1 MRASKPKVECRKGS
15 VVEVGLLVVLQL
27 QIRKVKKGSTF
38 DIVKRTAHLRG
49 RVSPGARPLE
59 DMFDGAARDVATVSV
74 EEDEYLM
81 SFQSAPRTNVVV
93 VANEIFE
100 FFLPLLNIV
109 IIVE

>member
-1 MRASKPKVECRKGS
+1 MRASKPKVECRKDS
-15 VVEVGLLVVLQL
+15 VVEVGPLVVLQL
-27 QIRKVKKGSTF
+27 QIRKGSMF